1 MNIPNILTTIRL
13 CLIPLFILV
22 FFSNSPHSFVI
33 SMIIFITSGITDI
46 LDGYI
51 ARKYNKITKFG
62 TVADPFADK
71 LTLLAVLFALY
82 IKGFIPTFILT
93 IVILKEVTMILGGL
107 FLYKRNIIVPSNI
120 FGKSTTVL
128 FFIGILSLLLSKQL
142 SIIILYIAILSALIS
157 FCIYLKI
164 IISKK

>member
-13 CLIPLFILV
+13 CLIPIFILV

-33 SMIIFITSGITDI
+33 SMIIFTISSITDV
-46 LDGYI
+46 LDGYV

-71 LTLLAVLFALY
+71 LTLLTVLFSLY
-82 IKGFIPTFILT
+82 IKGFIPNFILI
-93 IVILKEVTMILGGL
+93 IVILKELTMILGGL
-107 FLYKRNIIVPSNI
+107 FLYKRDIIIPSNV

-128 FFIGILSLLLSKQL
+128 FFIGILSLLFSKQL
-142 SIIILYIAILSALIS
+142 SIIILYISIISALIS

-164 IISKK
+164 IICKK